1 MSFKHTPVAGLHIDT
16 RTQPYQ
22 LEEFAQAL
30 RRTNRKLKTA
40 PRDDTSMWVYADDEP
55 MTRGW
60 IGYGD
65 YQTSRHGDPKF
76 AVCAR
81 SISNGKYSEHSVQH
95 HMKMSVNMD
104 PVLKAAKGHLTKYNT
119 HEVENVYRCA
129 VREKVNDKRN
139 ALHNQEHS
147 ALSSIGITTYG
158 PAKEKL
164 VRELRHLVMS
174 GHTFT
179 DPDLGQNVQL
189 LLETKEARSWLPDVV
204 PMDFVHIYPT
214 PWETRADIL
223 AVPDA
228 LTTYGQ
234 TPTQLTWVAEELPE
248 SVMGKIAVMQM
259 CENGQY
265 VDGVGYRINE
275 STFYLHKESDDT
287 WK

>member
-1 MSFKHTPVAGLHIDT
+1 
-16 RTQPYQ
+16 
-22 LEEFAQAL
+22 
-30 RRTNRKLKTA
+30 
-40 PRDDTSMWVYADDEP
+40 MWVYVDDEL

-76 AVCAR
+76 AVYAR
-81 SISNGKYSEHSVQH
+81 NISNGKYAEFSIQFR
-95 HMKMSVNMD
+95 MKMSVNMA
-104 PVLKAAKGHLTKYNT
+104 PVLKAAKAYLTKYTT
-119 HEVENVYRCA
+119 HEVEQVYRPDI
-129 VREKVNDKRN
+129 RTQVNNKRDHLRNQARNTTNGMGISAYGSHKDKI
-139 ALHNQEHS
+139 L
-147 ALSSIGITTYG
+147 
-158 PAKEKL
+158 
-164 VRELRHLVMS
+164 RELKHLVMS

-179 DPDLGQNVQL
+179 DPDFGQNAQL
-189 LLETKEARSWLPDVV
+189 MVETTEALSCLPDVV

-248 SVMGKIAVMQM
+248 SVMGKVAVMQM
-259 CENGQY
+259 CADEQY
-265 VDGVGYRINE
+265 VDGVGYRVNE
-275 STFYLHKESDDT
+275 HTFYLHKESDDT